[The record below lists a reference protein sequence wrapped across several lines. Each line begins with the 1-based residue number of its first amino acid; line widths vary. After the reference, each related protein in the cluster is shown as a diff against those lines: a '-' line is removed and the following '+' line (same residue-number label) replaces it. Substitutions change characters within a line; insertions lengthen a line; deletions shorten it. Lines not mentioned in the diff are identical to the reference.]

1 MHSLAARVRDF
12 LKDLNP
18 SFGEMAVGADLVGE
32 ARAEA
37 AHNLSGLCLDRHAIG
52 LACPHLFEFSS
63 QGRIDA
69 WGRQGRVLAASVKR

>member
-1 MHSLAARVRDF
+1 MGWGGRRGGVSWSLVREGGDESHSLAARVRDL

-37 AHNLSGLCLDRHAIG
+37 AHDLSGLCLNWHALG
-52 LACPHLFEFSS
+52 LACPHLF
-63 QGRIDA
+63 
-69 WGRQGRVLAASVKR
+69 